1 MARKKK
7 SNGRHRPVK
16 RPQGMISTAVP
27 VLCHQEDF
35 NELSAACPSLGFPD
49 YAAYRRQLS
58 LTLDALRREG
68 AEIQLSPWDPGDYL
82 MFCEDLGIDPDD
94 RESRAVYATEPR
106 VLAPLLDA
114 GQPLGELLHLLG
126 HVRADELVVLAA
138 EAMLQREAADPDE
151 LEWLHKR
158 SAEFASTA
166 VVSLVTQAGPGVHRL
181 TIVLSDQGDQLQ
193 AQTVVDLAGDTVH
206 VARPGPDAFCELL
219 GASHVL
225 TRPAGVIL
233 RTIPRGRNSPVVIR
247 GWRVTALGLEPLD
260 AGEVSVACRT
270 DARTGRRL
278 APDPGIVFE
287 PGFEIPPL

>member
-16 RPQGMISTAVP
+16 RPHGVISTAVP

-82 MFCEDLGIDPDD
+82 MFCEDLGLDPDD
-94 RESRAVYATEPR
+94 HESRAVYATEPR
-106 VLAPLLDA
+106 VLAPLLDG
-114 GQPLGELLHLLG
+114 GQPLDELLHLLG

-138 EAMLQREAADPDE
+138 EAMLQREAAGPDE

-158 SAEFASTA
+158 STEFASTA
-166 VVSLVTQAGPGVHRL
+166 LVSLVSQAGPGIHRL
-181 TIVLSDQGDQLQ
+181 TIVLSGQDGELQ
-193 AQTVVDLAGDTVH
+193 AQTVVDLTDDTVH
-206 VARPGPDAFCELL
+206 VARPGPDAFCDLL

-225 TRPAGVIL
+225 TIPAGVIL
-233 RTIPRGRNSPVVIR
+233 RTIPGDGCSSVVIR

-260 AGEVSVACRT
+260 ANEVSVACRT
-270 DARTGRRL
+270 DSCTGRRL
-278 APDPGIVFE
+278 APEPGIAFE
-287 PGFEIPPL
+287 PGFEVPRR